1 VTRTLLICGLGALLA
16 CGGHKHGADGTS
28 SGGSS
33 GGAYVLCDGS
43 SDVRLG
49 FAVEGGQVDTTYQLT
64 NPYGHSFLFIDGH
77 CHYYASSSWLKGVV
91 QGDLSQTRAA
101 EIAKS
106 LSLRRIEQLDYHD
119 VESCPD
125 AGSTWLRTSAGY
137 VDCTCGCDAKA
148 PKGIEDAI
156 GAASELKDELAAT
169 GSALA
174 GPILLAV
181 VQEEGTGAG
190 RTLPAWP
197 LIWPL
202 SDVAVTWEAYTRKP
216 DASLRHLSDDEADA
230 ARMLRSQTL
239 ASDPYAASVRVTD
252 QSKTYNLFMREEL
265 PDEAQRAIDHLTS
278 GEP

>member
-1 VTRTLLICGLGALLA
+1 VTRTLLVCGLALLLA
-16 CGGHKHGADGTS
+16 CSGHKHADGTS

-33 GGAYVLCDGS
+33 GGTYALCDGS
-43 SDVRLG
+43 NEMRLG
-49 FAVEGGQVDTTYQLT
+49 LSLEGGQVDTTYQLT
-64 NPYGHSFLFIDGH
+64 NPYGHSFLFIDGR
-77 CHYYASSSWLKGVV
+77 CHYYASASWLKGVV
-91 QGDLSQTRAA
+91 AGELSETRAK
-101 EIAKS
+101 ELAKS
-106 LSLRRIEQLDYHD
+106 LDLKRIDQLDYHD

-125 AGSTWLRTSAGY
+125 AGATWLRTSAGY

-148 PKGIEDAI
+148 PKGIEAAI
-156 GAASELKDELAAT
+156 GAASELKDELAGK

-181 VQEEGTGAG
+181 MVEEGTGAG

-216 DASLRHLSDDEADA
+216 DASLRRLSGDEADA
-230 ARMLRSQTL
+230 ARTLRSEAL
-239 ASDPYAASVRVTD
+239 ASDPSASGVHVTD
-252 QSKTYNLFMREEL
+252 QSKTYDLFMREEL
-265 PDEAQRAIDHLTS
+265 PDEAQSAIERLVG